1 MPAPSLRLRLIAL
14 MAVAIT
20 VALLGAQWHPATT
33 LSLIV
38 LAAGV
43 AVVGLPHGAFDHVAG
58 LRLIRRW
65 APSRGAPWL
74 WLALFLLAYLALSLA
89 LLWGWQRWPT
99 LGLSLFLLMSVA
111 HFGTD
116 WRSHHPLWRRLGWGV
131 LVIASPMA
139 FHAGE
144 VGEIFQALG
153 VRAPAPLIAIG
164 QWALLIMAPLLV
176 WRLLER
182 HVESRA
188 MLLATAVLLL
198 GAALLNPLIY
208 FACYFCCFHSPLH
221 LSAIRREFG
230 FETPSQLIRVAA
242 PIVIVTWIGAS
253 VGYAW
258 MGEHA
263 VDSPLLKTTFIG
275 LACLT
280 VPHMIVEWLSA
291 RASRADG

>member
-14 MAVAIT
+14 MAVAIL
-20 VALLGAQWHPATT
+20 VALAGAQWHPATT

-38 LAAGV
+38 LVIGV
-43 AVVGLPHGAFDHVAG
+43 AVVGLPHGAFDHVVG
-58 LRLIRRW
+58 LQLIRRW
-65 APSRGAPWL
+65 APSRGAPAL
-74 WLALFLLAYLALSLA
+74 WLALFLFAYLALSLA
-89 LLWGWQRWPT
+89 LLWGWRCWPT
-99 LGLSLFLLMSVA
+99 LGLTLFLLMSVA

-116 WRSHHPLWRRLGWGV
+116 WRSHHPLWHRLGWGA
-131 LVIASPMA
+131 LVIASPMV
-139 FHAGE
+139 FRGGE

-153 VRAPAPLIAIG
+153 VREPAALIATG
-164 QWALLIMAPLLV
+164 RLALLALVPLLA

-182 HVESRA
+182 RGEGRA
-188 MLLATAVLLL
+188 MLIAIAVLLA

-221 LSAIRREFG
+221 LSAIRREFSV
-230 FETPSQLIRVAA
+230 ETLAQLVRVAA
-242 PIVIVTWIGAS
+242 PIVIVTWIAAS
-253 VGYAW
+253 LGYAW

-291 RASRADG
+291 RASLTPG